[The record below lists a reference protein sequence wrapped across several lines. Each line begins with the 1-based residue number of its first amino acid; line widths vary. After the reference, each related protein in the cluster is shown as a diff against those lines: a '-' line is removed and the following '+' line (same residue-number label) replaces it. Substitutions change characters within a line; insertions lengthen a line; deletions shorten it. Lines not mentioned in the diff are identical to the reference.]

1 MVKVGREAHA
11 VRALLLQ
18 VVRKLDAHPLSAHDG
33 DVHVL
38 VERLRGTVAPGVAHA
53 QVHRFRRVETHVD
66 ARAEYHMVYEVVFV
80 EAAADKQRP
89 LPGLPLVLQVG
100 PHDMHRL
107 VGVDVVADRT
117 VTQVV
122 VTVLRSERQLRG
134 HEQQLPE
141 LVDIL
146 HPRRHGQVV
155 RRPVGIG
162 ILLAAV
168 VALARRI
175 LERDIGVETVA
186 AVGRRDVERK
196 AAPVDRMVDLL
207 GDLRLVGRPVEHV
220 APAAEFVDMVVL
232 RRDARIG
239 ARTEERTHAHRLA
252 VDDGHFGEAV
262 AVVVVARTVAALAED
277 AKPRPAALG
286 DERSIEHR
294 IVVIGIAAADRSERM
309 RHLRRIARRL
319 LRNDVD
325 RAADG
330 RRPEQRRTAAAQH
343 FDTLDHVGRDL
354 LQAVYARQGREYR
367 VRIDQDL
374 RIMAVETVDA
384 HLREAAVLAVV
395 LDTHAG
401 LERQPLCQARGIGLL
416 EQPGVQHAHQR
427 RRLPAQPG
435 GTAGRYD
442 HLVHRNAALHHL
454 EIQFGRLPAPECH
467 LLRLRGITQRADFE
481 RQRALG
487 QVFQEIMP
495 RSVGRGTECRA
506 RHGDGRIGNMFMRV
520 AVDHMAEDIGVGTF
534 LRRLDTK
541 YQYTPAHDE
550 CQQNIFF
557 HCLSDNK

>member
-1 MVKVGREAHA
+1 
-11 VRALLLQ
+11 
-18 VVRKLDAHPLSAHDG
+18 
-33 DVHVL
+33 
-38 VERLRGTVAPGVAHA
+38 
-53 QVHRFRRVETHVD
+53 
-66 ARAEYHMVYEVVFV
+66 
-80 EAAADKQRP
+80 
-89 LPGLPLVLQVG
+89 
-100 PHDMHRL
+100 
-107 VGVDVVADRT
+107 
-117 VTQVV
+117 
-122 VTVLRSERQLRG
+122 
-134 HEQQLPE
+134 
-141 LVDIL
+141 
-146 HPRRHGQVV
+146 
-155 RRPVGIG
+155 
-162 ILLAAV
+162 
-168 VALARRI
+168 
-175 LERDIGVETVA
+175 
-186 AVGRRDVERK
+186 
-196 AAPVDRMVDLL
+196 
-207 GDLRLVGRPVEHV
+207 
-220 APAAEFVDMVVL
+220 
-232 RRDARIG
+232 
-239 ARTEERTHAHRLA
+239 
-252 VDDGHFGEAV
+252 
-262 AVVVVARTVAALAED
+262 
-277 AKPRPAALG
+277 
-286 DERSIEHR
+286 
-294 IVVIGIAAADRSERM
+294 M

-330 RRPEQRRTAAAQH
+330 RRPEQRRAAAAQH
-343 FDTLDHVGRDL
+343 LDPLDHVGRDL
-354 LQAVYARQGREYR
+354 FQAVYARQGREYR

-374 RIMAVETVDA
+374 RIMAVEAVDA

-442 HLVHRNAALHHL
+442 HLVHRDAALHHL
-454 EIQFGRLPAPECH
+454 EIQFGRLSTSKRH